1 MTQKLTI
8 VEGTPTKKFQE
19 EVKAEMHKAIEAFEK
34 ELLKI
39 RTGRAHP
46 TMIEDVKAYAYGTTM
61 PLKEMASISAPE
73 AAMLTVQPWDQANIP
88 AIEKA
93 LSQSELGLS
102 PVNDGNII
110 RIQLPKMSSTQREE
124 LVKVLKKKHEL
135 TRVNIRNVR
144 NEILNQIRAMEKA
157 KEISED
163 HARRVKEDL
172 QKVTDDMI
180 KLCDQISDKKEKD
193 ITSI

>member
-1 MTQKLTI
+1 MTFKATI
-8 VEGTPTKKFQE
+8 VEGSPTKPFCD
-19 EVKAEMHKAIEAFEK
+19 EVTAEMQKTIEAFEK

-46 TMIEDVKAYAYGTTM
+46 SMIEDVKAFAYGSTM
-61 PLKEMASISAPE
+61 ALKELASVSAPE
-73 AAMLTVQPWDQANIP
+73 AALLTVQPWDKDNIP

-102 PVNDGNII
+102 PVNDGNLI
-110 RIQLPKMSSTQREE
+110 RIPLPRMSSTQRDE

-135 TRVNIRNVR
+135 TRVAIRNVR
-144 NEILNQIRAMEKA
+144 NEVLNQIRAMEKS
-157 KEISED
+157 KDISED
-163 HARRVKEDL
+163 HARRLKDEL
-172 QKVTDDMI
+172 QKTTDEVI
-180 KLCDQISDKKEKD
+180 RKCDGISDKKEKD